1 MSLNDL
7 NLSVARVQMQ
17 TSPRTRVRLYRQL
30 ERLLRNNVRLTEALD
45 SLWRRASNEGRRP
58 TDSVALALAAWQQG
72 PKSGRGLAQAMAS
85 WIPNEERLLIE
96 AGEQAGQLPQALA
109 DVVFLAQGTRRIRG
123 AIISGL
129 AYPIAL
135 FAALLLTLWYLAG
148 NIVPAFA
155 TILPPEQWTGMGAWL
170 ARLAWFAE
178 NYTVAI
184 AVGTLALVILYL
196 ATVSRWTGRTRL
208 LVEGIPPWSFYRL
221 SQGIGFLL
229 ASSAL
234 LRAGMQMTEVFDRL
248 RQDSSPYLRERLSAA
263 VQRIR
268 SGDNFG
274 NALYKT
280 GMNFPDKDIVQDMRT
295 YASLT
300 GFNDTLAQV
309 AREWLEDVVRKVQGQ
324 AQALNMVMLF
334 LMFVLIVV
342 VFTGLYAVT
351 QQIGDAAQPRGIL

>member
-7 NLSVARVQMQ
+7 NLSIARLQMR
-17 TSPRTRVRLYRQL
+17 TSARTRIRLYRQI

-109 DVVFLAQGTRRIRG
+109 DVVDLAQGTRRIRG
-123 AIISGL
+123 AIIGGL
-129 AYPIAL
+129 AYPVAL

-148 NIVPAFA
+148 TIVPAFA

-170 ARLAWFAE
+170 AWLAGFAE

-184 AVGTLALVILYL
+184 AVGALALSVLYL
-196 ATVSRWTGRTRL
+196 ATVSRWTGRLRL

-274 NALYKT
+274 NALHKT

-309 AREWLEDVVRKVQGQ
+309 AREWLEDAVRKVQGQ

-342 VFTGLYAVT
+342 VFTGLYSVT
-351 QQIGDAAQPRGIL
+351 QQIGEAAQPRGIL

>member
-1 MSLNDL
+1 
-7 NLSVARVQMQ
+7 
-17 TSPRTRVRLYRQL
+17 
-30 ERLLRNNVRLTEALD
+30 
-45 SLWRRASNEGRRP
+45 
-58 TDSVALALAAWQQG
+58 
-72 PKSGRGLAQAMAS
+72 
-85 WIPNEERLLIE
+85 
-96 AGEQAGQLPQALA
+96 
-109 DVVFLAQGTRRIRG
+109 
-123 AIISGL
+123 
-129 AYPIAL
+129 
-135 FAALLLTLWYLAG
+135 
-148 NIVPAFA
+148 
-155 TILPPEQWTGMGAWL
+155 MGAWL
-170 ARLAWFAE
+170 AWLAWFAE
-178 NYTVAI
+178 KYTLAI
-184 AVGTLALVILYL
+184 AVGALALVGLYL
-196 ATVSRWTGRTRL
+196 ATVSRWTGRSRL

-274 NALYKT
+274 NALFKT

-295 YASLT
+295 YAGLT

-309 AREWLEDVVRKVQGQ
+309 AREWLEDAVRKVQGQ

-351 QQIGDAAQPRGIL
+351 GQIGEASQPAGIL

>member
-7 NLSVARVQMQ
+7 NLSVARFQMR
-17 TSPRTRVRLYRQL
+17 TSAGTRIRLYRQL
-30 ERLLRNNVRLTEALD
+30 ERLLRNGVRLTEALD
-45 SLWRRASNEGRRP
+45 SLWRRASNEGRKP

-72 PKSGRGLAQAMAS
+72 PKSGRGLALAMAP

-109 DVVFLAQGTRRIRG
+109 DVVDLAQGTKRIRNT
-123 AIISGL
+123 IVSGL
-129 AYPIAL
+129 AYPVAL
-135 FAALLLTLWYLAG
+135 FAALLLTLWYLSG
-148 NIVPAFA
+148 SIVPAFG

-170 ARLAWFAE
+170 AWLAWFAE
-178 NYTVAI
+178 HYTVAI
-184 AVGTLALVILYL
+184 GVGAVGLAVLYV

-208 LVEGIPPWSFYRL
+208 LVEGLPPWSFYRL

-248 RQDSSPYLRERLSAA
+248 RQDSSPYLRERLTAA

-274 NALYKT
+274 NALHKT
-280 GMNFPDKDIVQDMRT
+280 GMQFPDKDIVQDLRT
-295 YASLT
+295 YAGLT

-309 AREWLEDVVRKVQGQ
+309 AREWLEEAVRKVQGQ

-351 QQIGDAAQPRGIL
+351 SQIGEASQPAGIL

>member
-7 NLSVARVQMQ
+7 NLSLARFQMR
-17 TSPRTRVRLYRQL
+17 TSASTRIRLYRQL
-30 ERLLRNNVRLTEALD
+30 ERLLRNGVRLTEALE
-45 SLWRRASNEGRRP
+45 SLWRRASNEGRKP

-72 PKSGRGLAQAMAS
+72 PKSGRGLGQAMAS

-96 AGEQAGQLPQALA
+96 SGEQAGQLAQALS
-109 DVVFLAQGTRRIRG
+109 DVVDLAQGTKRIRN

-129 AYPIAL
+129 AYPVAL
-135 FAALLLTLWYLAG
+135 FAALLLTLWYLSSS
-148 NIVPAFA
+148 IVPAFA

-170 ARLAWFAE
+170 ARLTWFAE
-178 NYTVAI
+178 NYTLAI
-184 AVGTLALVILYL
+184 GLGAIGFAILYVT
-196 ATVSRWTGRTRL
+196 TVSRWTGRTRL
-208 LVEGIPPWSFYRL
+208 FVEGIPPWSFYRL
-221 SQGIGFLL
+221 SQGISFLL
-229 ASSAL
+229 GSSAL

-248 RQDSSPYLRERLSAA
+248 RQNSSPYLRERLTAA

-295 YASLT
+295 YASLA

-309 AREWLEDVVRKVQGQ
+309 AREWLEEAVRKVQGQ

-334 LMFVLIVV
+334 LMFILIVI

-351 QQIGDAAQPRGIL
+351 GQIGEASRQEGII